1 MIAQTTERIDT
12 PRRAISPKAIVASV
26 AIIVAGVAATISAV
40 IIGGAASISPYEAE
54 LTPLVVRHNA
64 VVGQWNE
71 FLSEYNGIGLADP
84 EAFDA
89 RAADGLA
96 LVERLATESQGVI
109 LAWDKVEAPPEMDA
123 AHRFA
128 GAAMRET
135 QDGFIELS
143 TYFSNIV
150 KYGIAFDDE
159 LRAGTSRLEAASVL
173 WSQARAAAKPAN

>member
-12 PRRAISPKAIVASV
+12 PRRAISPKAVFAAM
-26 AIIVAGVAATISAV
+26 AIIVAGVAATVSAA
-40 IIGGAASISPYEAE
+40 IFGGATSLSPYETE
-54 LTPLVVRHNA
+54 LTPLVAQHNA

-71 FLSEYNGIGLADP
+71 FLRDYNGIGLADP

-96 LVERLATESQGVI
+96 LVNRLATESQGVI
-109 LAWDKVEAPPEMDA
+109 LAWDKVEAPPDMVA

-159 LRAGTSRLEAASVL
+159 LRAGTSRLEAASLL
-173 WSQARAAAKPAN
+173 WRQAREAAEPAN